1 MKNLKKVLSVIL
13 TVAMLISSFAA
24 ISVSAADYGDVDE
37 TNSYYKAIQVLS
49 GLGIVKGDDKGNFNP
64 SSDIKRSEMVTLVC
78 RAKGEESVAQAASGV
93 FFDDVPADHWAASY
107 IAWAVNS
114 DLVKGV
120 GDNKFDPDA
129 PVKFQDAVVMIL
141 RALGYERIALRD
153 ENGGYPT
160 GYLKV
165 ASQKGLLAGASF
177 DGATAATREV
187 VAQVI
192 YNALTTPL
200 VDVSYYAPDPDDD
213 EYVVFDGKNGTDL
226 RTLLT
231 YTNEI
236 YKVKATVE
244 NTAKTDESLRKEAD
258 APKVEMDI
266 IGTYDYTWSEI
277 LDNQF
282 SKNNNTI
289 KPYVGDT
296 NVSDYLGYTVE
307 AYIVEND
314 DEEWE
319 LLAVVVDSKSTDSET
334 VTENFEAYTEGTF
347 EYYQDLNDARTTK
360 IDLADEDD
368 LSIYYNGSLID
379 DADIDAVTSGRG
391 LEYLLVEIANS
402 ITFMG
407 PKNDDYNKIFVTD
420 YAYRQVESVKAE
432 EQFVKFTTGGVSLDK
447 DERGDDTFIYNLYD
461 AEGNAITLEDVQE
474 DDLFNIVAPLFNGR
488 SEEFGDVPYMDIYV
502 TNNVIEGS
510 VTEKIDD
517 DTFYIAGEKYD
528 LDENASIKV
537 GDEGVFY
544 ITIDGLVYD
553 SDAASVV
560 NKNYSFIAAYG
571 ADESFGVYTHQL
583 KLFTIDNV
591 LETYN
596 VASTLRVYDEAQV
609 PDKDGKLVWEY
620 VAKTYKRNDG
630 TQDIFFA
637 DIKDLVDDQTDKD
650 VAVANLANRLV
661 TFKLNTSNEIS
672 ELRFAGTHVVD
683 FAVAH
688 RPTAKYYDDTK
699 VFASW
704 DLDDNSKLFVTPV
717 TEIAT
722 GLYNVDE
729 EDIEL
734 ASFSSL
740 DEDKV
745 GGYDVYTFSF
755 DKDDYLGAALSAEK
769 ITAALKKSHLAVVK
783 TKSTGIDADGS
794 DVDKYTFVQSG
805 ETLTKAVDYDEM
817 SNIDAMSIGDVFRYA
832 VDADDEIN
840 ESEVLYVA
848 ATRTFNAGEWTY
860 ANYELNDIA
869 VVYGEVTEI
878 KGGKMTLDDGAV
890 LPKMTM
896 NETEGNTYALVDEAK
911 MAGNNPSSAV
921 KALNSAANIKESYS
935 SYTYYVVALIGE
947 SNRFEDIVQIQWK

>member
-1 MKNLKKVLSVIL
+1 MKNLKKVLSVVL

-24 ISVSAADYGDVDE
+24 ISVNAASYGDVDD

-64 SSDIKRSEMVTLVC
+64 TSDIKRSEMVTLVC
-78 RAKGEESVAQAASGV
+78 RALGEESVALASAGQIFV
-93 FFDDVPADHWAASY
+93 DVPADHWAAGY
-107 IAWAVNS
+107 IAWANNGG
-114 DLVKGV
+114 LVKGV
-120 GDNKFDPDA
+120 GEGKFDPDA
-129 PVKFQDAVVMIL
+129 PVKFQDAVVMVL
-141 RALGYERIALRD
+141 RALGYERIANRD

-165 ASQKGLLAGASF
+165 ASQKGVLAGASF

-244 NTAKTDESLRKEAD
+244 NTAKTDENLRKDAD

-266 IGTYDYTWSEI
+266 IGTYDYAWSEI

-296 NVSDYLGYTVE
+296 DVADYLGYTVE

-347 EYYQDLNDARTTK
+347 EYYKDLNDARTTK
-360 IDLADEDD
+360 IDLADEED
-368 LSIYYNGSLID
+368 LSIYYNGSLMNEN
-379 DADIDAVTSGRG
+379 DIDAFGG
-391 LEYLLVEIANS
+391 IKNLLVEVANS

-407 PKNDDYNKIFVTD
+407 PKNDDYDKIFVTD

-432 EQFVKFTTGGVSLDK
+432 ELFVKFTTGGISLDK

-461 AEGNAITLEDVQE
+461 AEGNVITLEDVQE

-488 SEEFGDVPYMDIYV
+488 SEEFDEVPYMDIYV
-502 TNNVIEGS
+502 TRNVVEGS

-528 LDENASIKV
+528 LDDNASIKV
-537 GDEGVFY
+537 GDEGIFY

-571 ADESFGVYTHQL
+571 SDSSFGVNTHQL
-583 KLFTIDNV
+583 KLFTVDGA
-591 LETYN
+591 LETYD
-596 VASTLRVYDEAQV
+596 VAATLRVYDVVGA
-609 PDKDGKLVWEY
+609 EY
-620 VAKTYKRNDG
+620 KATTYKRNDG
-630 TQDIFFA
+630 TQDDFFA
-637 DIKDLVDDQTDKD
+637 EIEELVADQEDKE
-650 VAVANLANRLV
+650 VAIANLASRLV
-661 TFKLNTSNEIS
+661 TFKLNSSNEIS
-672 ELRFAGTHVVD
+672 ELRFAGDLEDFQVV
-683 FAVAH
+683 
-688 RPTAKYYDDTK
+688 RKSNAKYYDDTK
-699 VFASW
+699 VFANW
-704 DLDDNSKLFVTPV
+704 DLDDNSKLFVAPV
-717 TEIAT
+717 TEIAE

-745 GGYDVYTFSF
+745 GGYDVFTFSF

-805 ETLTKAVDYDEM
+805 EILTKAVDYDEM
-817 SNIDAMSIGDVFRYA
+817 GNIEVMSIGDVFRYA

-840 ESEVLYVA
+840 ESELLYDA
-848 ATRTFNAGEWTY
+848 STRTFDAGEWTY
-860 ANYELNDIA
+860 ANYEINDIA
-869 VVYGEVTEI
+869 VVCGEVTEI
-878 KGGKMTLDDGAV
+878 KGGKMTLDDGADV
-890 LPKMTM
+890 PKLTM
-896 NETEGNTYALVDEAK
+896 NDTEGNTYALVDEAK
-911 MAGNNPSSAV
+911 MTGNNPSSAV
-921 KALNSAANIKESYS
+921 KALGSAANIKESYG

-947 SNRFEDIVQIQWK
+947 SGRFEDIVQIQLADLA